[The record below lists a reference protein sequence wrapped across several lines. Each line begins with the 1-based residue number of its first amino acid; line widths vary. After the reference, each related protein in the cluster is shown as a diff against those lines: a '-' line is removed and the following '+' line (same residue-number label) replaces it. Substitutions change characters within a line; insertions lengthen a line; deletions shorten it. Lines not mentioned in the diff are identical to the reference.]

1 MQFSGVIV
9 VVTGA
14 SQGIG
19 KEIALQFAREGAHVC
34 ALARNQIDLDGLVEK
49 IKATG
54 GHASAHAVD
63 VTKAVSIRETIN
75 EIGQTYAHID
85 ILVHAVGGFKRLLPV
100 EEITEIEWD
109 EVLNINLKSVFLCTQ
124 AVVPWMKIRPSGR
137 IILLGS
143 IAGVSPNPHAK
154 SYLPY
159 GAAKAGVLGYTK
171 HLAKELGGFGI
182 TVNAVSPGTTATER
196 VMHIRSEND
205 LQKLAAANPLNHRI
219 EPSDS
224 AAAVLFLASPQAKG
238 ITGVNLNVNAGS
250 VML

>member
-19 KEIALQFAREGAHVC
+19 KEIALQFARAGAHVC
-34 ALARNQIDLDGLVEK
+34 ALARNQIDLDNLVGN

-63 VTKAVSIRETIN
+63 VTQAGSIRATIN
-75 EIGQTYAHID
+75 EIGHRYAHID

-100 EEITEIEWD
+100 AEITEIEWD
-109 EVLNINLKSVFLCTQ
+109 EVLDVNLKSVFLCTQ

-159 GAAKAGVLGYTK
+159 GAAKAGGSWLYKTFSK
-171 HLAKELGGFGI
+171 
-182 TVNAVSPGTTATER
+182 R
-196 VMHIRSEND
+196 
-205 LQKLAAANPLNHRI
+205 
-219 EPSDS
+219 
-224 AAAVLFLASPQAKG
+224 
-238 ITGVNLNVNAGS
+238 TGRLWYYC
-250 VML
+250 

>member
-1 MQFSGVIV
+1 
-9 VVTGA
+9 
-14 SQGIG
+14 
-19 KEIALQFAREGAHVC
+19 
-34 ALARNQIDLDGLVEK
+34 
-49 IKATG
+49 
-54 GHASAHAVD
+54 
-63 VTKAVSIRETIN
+63 
-75 EIGQTYAHID
+75 
-85 ILVHAVGGFKRLLPV
+85 
-100 EEITEIEWD
+100 
-109 EVLNINLKSVFLCTQ
+109 
-124 AVVPWMKIRPSGR
+124 
-137 IILLGS
+137 LLGS

-196 VMHIRSEND
+196 VMQIRSEND
-205 LQKLAAANPLNHRI
+205 LQQLAAANPLNHRI

>member
-1 MQFSGVIV
+1 M
-9 VVTGA
+9 T
-14 SQGIG
+14 
-19 KEIALQFAREGAHVC
+19 
-34 ALARNQIDLDGLVEK
+34 
-49 IKATG
+49 
-54 GHASAHAVD
+54 
-63 VTKAVSIRETIN
+63 
-75 EIGQTYAHID
+75 
-85 ILVHAVGGFKRLLPV
+85 
-100 EEITEIEWD
+100 EITEIEWD
-109 EVLNINLKSVFLCTQ
+109 EVLNVNLKSVFLCTQ

-196 VMHIRSEND
+196 VMQIRSEND
-205 LQKLAAANPLNHRI
+205 LQQLAAANPLNHRI